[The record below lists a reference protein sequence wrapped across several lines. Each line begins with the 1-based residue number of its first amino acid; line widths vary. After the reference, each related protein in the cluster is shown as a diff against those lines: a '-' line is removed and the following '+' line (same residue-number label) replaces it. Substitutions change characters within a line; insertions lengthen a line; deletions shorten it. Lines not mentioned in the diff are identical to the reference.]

1 MKRERD
7 DTKGFEVLEGKN
19 NEKRLK
25 SSIMSKGKTL
35 LIFYENMSCFQVV
48 LLYITLSFSLLPHN
62 HLITTMYYS

>member
-1 MKRERD
+1 MHERERELIPRVLKHWKKKIMKRERD

-35 LIFYENMSCFQVV
+35 LI
-48 LLYITLSFSLLPHN
+48 
-62 HLITTMYYS
+62 

>member
-1 MKRERD
+1 MHERERERERELIPRVLKHWKKKIMKRERD

-35 LIFYENMSCFQVV
+35 LI
-48 LLYITLSFSLLPHN
+48 
-62 HLITTMYYS
+62 